1 MVRTGGFN
9 ISTRIFWT
17 KTEKD
22 YNILMKYLH
31 SKGYKWGDETSLL
44 EGSILFIY
52 GENTVVYAEDNVV
65 SISNLDYAK
74 TFDSDIKIEQY
85 LDKDTNINFY

>member
-31 SKGYKWGDETSLL
+31 SKGYKWGDGTSLL
-44 EGSILFIY
+44 EGSTCYIY
-52 GENTVVYAEDNVV
+52 GKNTVVYAEDNVV

-85 LDKDTNINFY
+85 LGKDTNINFY